1 MTILHRYAIRCP
13 STGHYLPDPGPRGV
27 SHVEPAPIDRDVGV
41 KLYRTERGARNAIVQ
56 WKRGRAVNQQDEFG
70 DPYVE
75 VIPEP
80 HRARRELN
88 AVLVEIHLP

>member
-1 MTILHRYAIRCP
+1 MTILHRWAVRCP

-27 SHVEPAPIDRDVGV
+27 SHAEPAPINRDVGV
-41 KLYRTERGARNAIVQ
+41 KLYRTERGARNAITQ
-56 WKRGRAVNQQDEFG
+56 WKRGRAVTDWDADGE
-70 DPYVE
+70 PHVK

-88 AVLVEIHLP
+88 AVLVEIRLP